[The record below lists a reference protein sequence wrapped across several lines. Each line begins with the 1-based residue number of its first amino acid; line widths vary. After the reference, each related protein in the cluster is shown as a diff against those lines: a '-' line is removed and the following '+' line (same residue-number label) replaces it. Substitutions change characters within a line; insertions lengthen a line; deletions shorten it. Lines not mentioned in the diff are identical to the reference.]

1 MLKCQPSGG
10 FSATG
15 NGPRHPRNNPGR
27 EQGSNRGGKMNDT
40 ARQPGQ
46 RLEVVELKLMDLE
59 HTISELND
67 VIITQYSEIDRLKE
81 NQDDLRLRLAQIDA
95 ETDVDLEL
103 DTSPPPHY

>member
-1 MLKCQPSGG
+1 
-10 FSATG
+10 
-15 NGPRHPRNNPGR
+15 
-27 EQGSNRGGKMNDT
+27 MNEIV
-40 ARQPGQ
+40 RQSGQ

-103 DTSPPPHY
+103 DTAPPPHY

>member
-1 MLKCQPSGG
+1 
-10 FSATG
+10 
-15 NGPRHPRNNPGR
+15 
-27 EQGSNRGGKMNDT
+27 MNDT